1 MTERS
6 ESPTLSKTRR
16 YPQSDEGDVVHAV
29 DGGTGFKTGDVFE
42 TALALLSER
51 PYAEFTH
58 QEVGE
63 RAEVDLRLVL
73 ERWPRPADLI
83 MDALLDAV
91 GPMPDKPPDES
102 SLRVELLYV
111 ATWMAREF
119 ATYGDCLVRIMSQL
133 RDHPELEQAFRERYL
148 TPRTEFTRKLLGRA
162 MLRGDLRP
170 EVDPRLILRLVP
182 ALMTHRVLLRDP
194 MPDAQLAE
202 LLVDTVLL
210 PLLVRNGTR

>member
-1 MTERS
+1 MTERA
-6 ESPTLSKTRR
+6 ETAALRETQR
-16 YPQSDEGDVVHAV
+16 YPHSDEGDVVHAV
-29 DGGTGFKTGDVFE
+29 DGGTGFKNEDVFE
-42 TALALLSER
+42 TTLALLAER
-51 PYAEFTH
+51 PYSEFTH

-83 MDALLDAV
+83 VDALVDAI
-91 GPMPDKPPDES
+91 GPIPDNPPGE
-102 SLRVELLYV
+102 SLRAELVQV

-119 ATYGDCLVRIMSQL
+119 ATHGDSLVRIMSQL
-133 RDHPELEQAFRERYL
+133 RDHPELDQAFRERFM
-148 TPRTEFTRKLLGRA
+148 TPRLECTRKVLGRA

-170 EVDPRLILRLVP
+170 EVDSRLILRLVP
-182 ALMTHRVLLRDP
+182 ALMTYRVLLRDP

-210 PLLVRNGTR
+210 PLLARNGSR